1 MLEAGL
7 HLAVDHDG
15 AVRHHLKAGVLEEG
29 GVGANA
35 QRHHN
40 DVCLD
45 LAIRHADTLRLGFA
59 EHRFQAG
66 VQANLDSLALQMT
79 SGIVGHVFIKARHDL
94 VGHVDDGDR
103 EALLHQVFRNLQAD
117 KAAAGNNRAL
127 GSGLLQ
133 IFPKLDGVLRGAH
146 GEDARQR
153 NARQRR
159 HNGGSAAGD
168 DAFVIVVVF
177 LHAGA
182 QIVGS
187 QLLFLRVQGGDLPLH
202 QHLSAGEGGEFRRCI
217 DDQILLFRNQP
228 ADIVRQSATR
238 VGDVLS
244 LGQNGDV
251 RSRIEAFELRR
262 SLGSGSYAA
271 NNQYFHQL
279 TSLSF
284 HKRSHEQRHKVLFSF
299 LLFYYTMFLGGMVG
313 LRETFPEKFFAK
325 KAVFP
330 SL

>member
-1 MLEAGL
+1 
-7 HLAVDHDG
+7 
-15 AVRHHLKAGVLEEG
+15 
-29 GVGANA
+29 
-35 QRHHN
+35 
-40 DVCLD
+40 
-45 LAIRHADTLRLGFA
+45 
-59 EHRFQAG
+59 
-66 VQANLDSLALQMT
+66 MT

-103 EALLHQVFRNLQAD
+103 KALLHQVFRNLQAD
-117 KAAAGNNRAL
+117 EAAAGNNRAL

-168 DAFVIVVVF
+168 DALVIVVVF

-238 VGDVLS
+238 VGDVLP

-313 LRETFPEKFFAK
+313 PLQIFCFLPANPHFFKKGSSRK
-325 KAVFP
+325 KAAPLFYFVC
-330 SL
+330 